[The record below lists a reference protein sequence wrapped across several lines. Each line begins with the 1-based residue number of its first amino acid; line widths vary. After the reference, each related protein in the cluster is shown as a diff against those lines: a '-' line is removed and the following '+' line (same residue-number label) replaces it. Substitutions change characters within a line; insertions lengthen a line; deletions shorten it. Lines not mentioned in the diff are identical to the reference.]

1 MQRYNPKDIESKWQ
15 ALWKDT
21 KSYVVHDDAP
31 GQKFYHLVEF
41 PYPSGAGLHVGHCRP
56 YITFDVMSRWRRM
69 NGENV
74 LFPIGWD
81 AFGLP
86 AEQYAIKTGVHPA
99 LTTKT
104 NIDNFRRQAQSLG
117 LGFDWSREISTAD
130 PTYYKWTQWIFLQL
144 FKKGLAYQAE
154 SQIWW
159 CEGLKSVLADEEVIN
174 GRSERGDFPCE
185 RRSLRQWMLAITKYA
200 DRLYDDLDDVD
211 YIEPVKIQQRNWIG
225 RSKGAEIDFV
235 VAHADANIRVF
246 TTRPDTMFGATFMV
260 LAPEHPLVKKITS
273 QEQAK
278 AVADYVMQTASKSD
292 LERQENADKEKTGV
306 FTGASAINPATG
318 KAIPVWISD
327 YVLMGYGTGAI
338 MAVPAHDER
347 DRDFAQKF
355 ELPIVPVVAP
365 MFAGNGAYDKAAHDR
380 QVAIVVLRDPKTDT
394 YCMLRWHDDAPR
406 NRPGLG
412 FPGGGIE
419 AHETVEQAAI
429 REVAEETGYTDI
441 KITAVLPA
449 AIAVYYADH
458 HEDGTTEPRRAVK
471 TVVTAELNSSAH
483 NGFSAAEDYEKGFY
497 DVKWLDQAEIA
508 ANDDRRENAA
518 ILDIAVHGAI
528 HVGEGVMINSGEYDN
543 MPSSEAREKIV
554 KDLAAKGVAQEHT
567 NYRLRDWVFSRQRY
581 WGEPF
586 PIVWVKADA
595 AKATDGLATW
605 MPETTVTKD
614 VDGISY
620 VAMPVPPQFL
630 PVVLPDVQDFQPK
643 GLGQGPLAEA
653 EDWVRVWYDMRTGA
667 TVSRTNAKPD
677 GDGWIEANRETDTM
691 PNWAGSSWYF
701 LRYLDPR
708 NDRELV
714 GHDKA
719 AAWMPVGWYNGGME
733 HTTLHLLYSRFWH
746 KFLFDIG
753 VVITPEPYQKR
764 TSHGLVLAEDGRK
777 MSKSWG
783 NVVDP
788 IEVVGNYGADTL
800 RLYICFMGPFE
811 QTVAWNVNGVA
822 GCRRF
827 IDRIWVLVHEYLA
840 SKSTDDS
847 ADATRLSQTLAAANQ
862 RITQDIPRMGFNT
875 AVAALMEAVNE
886 LYKLKREI
894 PFSDASAAWKTALS
908 DLVKLLAPFTPHV
921 TEELW
926 VSLGHEGTVLRS
938 SWPTYDAQQ
947 LVSETMTIVVQ
958 VNGKLR
964 AEFTVDR
971 VANKDD
977 IIATAQANERVKPY
991 LVGATVKKTI
1001 YVPGKLVNF
1010 VV

>member
-1 MQRYNPKDIESKWQ
+1 MQRYNPKEIEPKWQ
-15 ALWKDT
+15 KDWLDN
-21 KSYVVHDDAP
+21 KSYEVHDDAP

-56 YITFDVMSRWRRM
+56 YITFDVMARWRRM

-74 LFPIGWD
+74 LYPMGWD

-99 LTTKT
+99 VTTKT

-117 LGFDWSREISTAD
+117 LSFDWSREVSTAD
-130 PTYYKWTQWIFLQL
+130 PKYYKWTQWIFLQL
-144 FKKGLAYQAE
+144 FKHGLAYQAE

-225 RSKGAEIDFV
+225 RSKGAEVDF
-235 VAHADANIRVF
+235 ALQGTDKTIRIF

-260 LAPEHPLVKKITS
+260 LAPEHPFVKDITTPG
-273 QEQAK
+273 QAA
-278 AVADYVMQTASKSD
+278 AVAAYVKQTASKSD

-306 FTGASAINPATG
+306 FTGAMAINPATG

-347 DRDFAQKF
+347 DNDFAKKF
-355 ELPIVPVVAP
+355 DLPVV
-365 MFAGNGAYDKAAHDR
+365 
-380 QVAIVVLRDPKTDT
+380 
-394 YCMLRWHDDAPR
+394 
-406 NRPGLG
+406 
-412 FPGGGIE
+412 
-419 AHETVEQAAI
+419 
-429 REVAEETGYTDI
+429 
-441 KITAVLPA
+441 
-449 AIAVYYADH
+449 
-458 HEDGTTEPRRAVK
+458 
-471 TVVTAELNSSAH
+471 TVVEPDGAKDAEPVL
-483 NGFSAAEDYEKGFY
+483 
-497 DVKWLDQAEIA
+497 
-508 ANDDRRENAA
+508 
-518 ILDIAVHGAI
+518 
-528 HVGEGVMINSGEYDN
+528 HVGEGTMINSGEYN
-543 MPSSEAREKIV
+543 GMRSSDVREKIV
-554 KDLAAKGVAQEHT
+554 ADLSAKGVATEHT

-586 PIVWVKADA
+586 PIVWVKQDEAEATNGA
-595 AKATDGLATW
+595 AEW
-605 MPETTVTKD
+605 MPETPVTKQI
-614 VDGISY
+614 DGITY
-620 VAMPVPPQFL
+620 QAMPVPPSFL
-630 PVVLPDVQDFQPK
+630 PVELPEVEDFQPK

-653 EDWVRVWYDMRTGA
+653 TEWVHVWYDLATGA
-667 TVSRTNAKPD
+667 TKPFD
-677 GDGWIEANRETDTM
+677 GNKPGDTWVEGSRETDTM

-701 LRYLDPR
+701 LRYLDPA
-708 NDRELV
+708 NDTMLV
-714 GHDKA
+714 GKDAVNK
-719 AAWMPVGWYNGGME
+719 WMPVDWYNGGME

-753 VVITPEPYQKR
+753 VVNTPEPYQKR

-788 IEVVGNYGADTL
+788 LEVVGNYGADTL

-811 QTVAWNVNGVA
+811 QTVAWSVNGVA

-827 IDRIWVLVHEYLA
+827 IDRLWVQAQEFLA
-840 SKSTDDS
+840 IQSGQNT
-847 ADATRLSQTLAAANQ
+847 ADAAPLRRALAAANK
-862 RITQDIPRMGFNT
+862 RITNDVPRMGFNT

-886 LYKLKREI
+886 LYKLKHDI
-894 PFSDASAAWKTALS
+894 PFATAYDAWRQALV
-908 DLVKLLAPFTPHV
+908 DLTSLLAPFAPHV
-921 TEELW
+921 GEELW
-926 VSLGHEGTVLRS
+926 RQLSQEGSVLQAA
-938 SWPTYDAQQ
+938 WPTYDEAD
-947 LVSETMTIVVQ
+947 LASDTMTIVVQ

-964 AEFTVDR
+964 AEFTVGRSATEAEIVAQATANDR
-971 VANKDD
+971 V
-977 IIATAQANERVKPY
+977 RPY
-991 LVGATVKKTI
+991 VEGRTIKKTI

-1010 VV
+1010 VI